1 MAGMQNTEGGAAQN
15 SPRKNTSLSAAAYFA
30 IRDMLV
36 TTRIQP
42 GAPVHEEELTR
53 QLGVGRTPVREAIKR
68 LESERLVKVYPRR
81 GVFATEVQLSD
92 LSLLTE
98 VRAPLEGEAAY
109 QTARRATGQQRCRL
123 AGLRDEAFEHGRD
136 AESQMVFDS
145 KVHRAIYECSHNT
158 YLEATL
164 TQYYNLMLRIW
175 YLYIDRLPA
184 VTDHVGELV
193 PLLETMIDCEA
204 DRARE
209 LAVEH
214 IRGFE
219 KAVLS
224 IL

>member
-1 MAGMQNTEGGAAQN
+1 MLNTEGGAAKK
-15 SPRKNTSLSAAAYFA
+15 SPRKKNSSLSATAYFA

-36 TTRIQP
+36 TTRIAP

-53 QLGVGRTPVREAIKR
+53 TLGVGRTPVREAIKR

-98 VRAPLEGEAAY
+98 VRAPLEGEAAF
-109 QTARRATGQQRCRL
+109 QTARRATARQRSDLRT
-123 AGLRDEAFEHGRD
+123 LRDEAEEYGRD
-136 AESQMVFDS
+136 AEAQMVFDS
-145 KVHRAIYECSHNT
+145 RVHRAIYECSHNT

-164 TQYYNLMLRIW
+164 TLYYNLMLRIW
-175 YLYIDRLPA
+175 YLYIDRLPG

-193 PLLETMIDCEA
+193 PLLETMVDGE
-204 DRARE
+204 DERARE

-224 IL
+224 VL